1 MRTSRTSARMSFS
14 ANTTK
19 LRNSQ
24 IYQING
30 MKNRVFPIQQSQN
43 LLAQKIIGLAM
54 KVHRTLGCGF
64 VETIYRNALILE
76 LRNARIPHEVHV
88 ALPVIYE
95 GVEVGIFQADLI
107 IDNQLIVELKAVDSL
122 NTAHSAQLVNY
133 LAATKI
139 EEGLLLNFGARSLEF
154 KTKSRIYHSNPEPPN
169 LQS

>member
-1 MRTSRTSARMSFS
+1 
-14 ANTTK
+14 
-19 LRNSQ
+19 
-24 IYQING
+24 
-30 MKNRVFPIQQSQN
+30 MKNRVFPTHQPPTTLVRQV
-43 LLAQKIIGLAM
+43 IGLAM

-76 LRNARIPHEVHV
+76 LRNAHISHEVHV
-88 ALPVIYE
+88 AFPVMYE

-139 EEGLLLNFGARSLEF
+139 EEGLLLNFGTRSLEF